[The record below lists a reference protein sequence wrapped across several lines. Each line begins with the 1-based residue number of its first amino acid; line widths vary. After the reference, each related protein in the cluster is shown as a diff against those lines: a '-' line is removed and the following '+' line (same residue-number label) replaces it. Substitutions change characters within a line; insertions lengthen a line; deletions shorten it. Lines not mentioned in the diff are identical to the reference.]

1 MNVSQS
7 AIVPPMSARAFSVS
21 TGQIVRVID
30 IDGRQPGDFVAFKAE
45 DFEVSMSQARS
56 RVRSP

>member
-30 IDGRQPGDFVAFKAE
+30 TDGRQPGDFVAFKAD